1 MTASASRAICSNR
14 VAELAEPL
22 KRTVSYAYELPLP
35 RPVPRPAL
43 KYEATPRVAEL
54 AEPKKVLGA

>member
-1 MTASASRAICSNR
+1 MTPSAARAACSTR
-14 VAELAEPL
+14 VAELAAPL
-22 KRTVSYAYELPLP
+22 KRNISYEYELPLP

-43 KYEATPRVAEL
+43 KYEATPRVTEL